1 MFQELKFQLS
11 TAILTILTLAAGVA
25 AVVNFGQYEYFR
37 LPDDGVIWV
46 DRDGHVE
53 ALYVAPDGPAANWI
67 QPGDRLKSI
76 GREPI
81 NPPET
86 IGRPEAMAPR
96 EAPAPVEIRQALDV
110 PKVLVAIKSW
120 NRAKYILKRGKVTLP
135 PTSKLIVG
143 EVPKDPAVICQ
154 YPVGI
159 AFLLIGLFVY
169 FRRGS
174 AQKAQHFYVL
184 CLMSFISLTFHY
196 TGVLDVVVCLILPA
210 DEAGKPNPTK

>member
-25 AVVNFGQYEYFR
+25 AVVNFEQYEHFR

-46 DRDGHVE
+46 DRAGHVE

-76 GREPI
+76 GREPT

-86 IGRPEAMAPR
+86 IGQPEAMAPR
-96 EAPAPVEIRQALDV
+96 EAPAPVQIHQALDV

-120 NRAKYILKRGKVTLP
+120 NRAKYILGNRSV
-135 PTSKLIVG
+135 
-143 EVPKDPAVICQ
+143 
-154 YPVGI
+154 
-159 AFLLIGLFVY
+159 
-169 FRRGS
+169 
-174 AQKAQHFYVL
+174 
-184 CLMSFISLTFHY
+184 
-196 TGVLDVVVCLILPA
+196 
-210 DEAGKPNPTK
+210 